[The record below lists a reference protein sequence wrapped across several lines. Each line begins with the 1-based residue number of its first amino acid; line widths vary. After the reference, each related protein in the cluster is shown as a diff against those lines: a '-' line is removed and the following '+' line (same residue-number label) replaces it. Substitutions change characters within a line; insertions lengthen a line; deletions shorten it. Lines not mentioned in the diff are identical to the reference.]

1 MAVLPQKDKEFRL
14 ERLKF
19 KLLADEK
26 VVEQLTSFERLA
38 VNQDFKV
45 FLEALKSAF
54 DKKITDYDTGKKVF
68 FSSSMSRDERDKLF
82 EQMVR
87 LSGEVEGFNVI
98 TELFKNINSTLAR
111 MNTSMEETKLKIKNI
126 EENKNA

>member
-68 FSSSMSRDERDKLF
+68 FSSSSKSFSSSSVLYLLYHVLILF
-82 EQMVR
+82 IFDFFLIR
-87 LSGEVEGFNVI
+87 
-98 TELFKNINSTLAR
+98 
-111 MNTSMEETKLKIKNI
+111 
-126 EENKNA
+126 